1 MVFLLFFVF
10 FIIILW
16 TVVKTLIDYWYITVP
31 AIALIIIYAKI
42 KSNRARAKKDS
53 KSTWHEREEWTR
65 QQSVD
70 DEYWH
75 ESEEWTRQQSAE
87 DESSKNSGANAY
99 DSSWSEWEKRQRR
112 KEEKWE
118 REHEEFLKNLKEE
131 DERFKKWQ
139 KETDKQF
146 KEAYDAYW
154 RILEKYGII
163 RNIGKYYKVLGLD
176 RNATLEQIKARYREL
191 ALKWHPDRNKA
202 GKGQA
207 TKKFT
212 KINDAY
218 EKIIENMRVEE
229 CTP

>member
-1 MVFLLFFVF
+1 MIFLLFGVL
-10 FIIILW
+10 FIIFLW

-31 AIALIIIYAKI
+31 VVALIIVYAKI
-42 KSNRARAKKDS
+42 KSNRSRTEKDS
-53 KSTWHEREEWTR
+53 KSTWHER
-65 QQSVD
+65 
-70 DEYWH
+70 
-75 ESEEWTRQQSAE
+75 EEWTRQQSAE

-99 DSSWSEWEKRQRR
+99 DSSWSEWEKRQQR

-118 REHEEFLKNLKEE
+118 REYEEFLKNLKEE

-154 RILEKYGII
+154 RILENYGVI

>member
-10 FIIILW
+10 FIIFLW
-16 TVVKTLIDYWYITVP
+16 AVVKTLIDYWYITVP

-75 ESEEWTRQQSAE
+75 ESEEWTRQQSAD
-87 DESSKNSGANAY
+87 DEST
-99 DSSWSEWEKRQRR
+99 WEYQYTQEEKDKDQRR
-112 KEEKWE
+112 WEEWE
-118 REHEEFLKNLKEE
+118 REFEEECEREEQEMNETWEEFRRFAEE
-131 DERFKKWQ
+131 FNNRF
-139 KETDKQF
+139 
-146 KEAYDAYW
+146 
-154 RILEKYGII
+154 G
-163 RNIGKYYKVLGLD
+163 IGKYYKVLELD
-176 RNATLEQIKARYREL
+176 TNATLKQIKDRYREL
-191 ALKWHPDRNKA
+191 ALKWHPDRNKT
-202 GKGQA
+202 GKEQA

-212 KINDAY
+212 KINEAY
-218 EKIIENMRVEE
+218 EKIIEYVRVEE

>member
-1 MVFLLFFVF
+1 MIFLLFGVL
-10 FIIILW
+10 FIIFLW

-31 AIALIIIYAKI
+31 VVALIIVYAKI
-42 KSNRARAKKDS
+42 KSNRSRTEKDS

-65 QQSVD
+65 QQSAD
-70 DEYWH
+70 DESTWGYQYTQ
-75 ESEEWTRQQSAE
+75 EEK
-87 DESSKNSGANAY
+87 DK
-99 DSSWSEWEKRQRR
+99 DQRR
-112 KEEKWE
+112 WEEWE
-118 REHEEFLKNLKEE
+118 REFEEECEREEQEMNETWEEFRRFAEE
-131 DERFKKWQ
+131 FNNRF
-139 KETDKQF
+139 
-146 KEAYDAYW
+146 
-154 RILEKYGII
+154 G
-163 RNIGKYYKVLGLD
+163 IGKYYKVLGLD

>member
-10 FIIILW
+10 FIIFLW
-16 TVVKTLIDYWYITVP
+16 AVVKTLIDYWYITVP
-31 AIALIIIYAKI
+31 TIALIIIYAKI
-42 KSNRARAKKDS
+42 KSNRSRAKKDS
-53 KSTWHEREEWTR
+53 KSAWHEREEWTR

-75 ESEEWTRQQSAE
+75 ESEEWTRQQSAD
-87 DESSKNSGANAY
+87 DEST
-99 DSSWSEWEKRQRR
+99 WEYQYTQEEKDKDQRR
-112 KEEKWE
+112 WEEWE
-118 REHEEFLKNLKEE
+118 REFEEECEREEQEWEREEQEWNETWEEFRRFAEE
-131 DERFKKWQ
+131 FNNRF
-139 KETDKQF
+139 
-146 KEAYDAYW
+146 
-154 RILEKYGII
+154 G
-163 RNIGKYYKVLGLD
+163 IGKYYKVLELD
-176 RNATLEQIKARYREL
+176 TNATLKQIKARYREL

>member
-1 MVFLLFFVF
+1 MIFLLFGVL
-10 FIIILW
+10 FIIFLW

-31 AIALIIIYAKI
+31 VVALIIVYAKI
-42 KSNRARAKKDS
+42 KSNRARTKKDS

-65 QQSVD
+65 QQS
-70 DEYWH
+70 
-75 ESEEWTRQQSAE
+75 AE
-87 DESSKNSGANAY
+87 DESSKNSRANDY

-118 REHEEFLKNLKEE
+118 REYEEFLKNLKEE

-146 KEAYDAYW
+146 KEAWDAYW
-154 RILEKYGII
+154 RVIESYGII

-191 ALKWHPDRNKA
+191 ALKWHPDRNKT
-202 GKGQA
+202 GKEQA

-212 KINDAY
+212 KINEAY

>member
-1 MVFLLFFVF
+1 MIFLLFGVL
-10 FIIILW
+10 FIIFLW
-16 TVVKTLIDYWYITVP
+16 AVVKTLIDYWYITVP
-31 AIALIIIYAKI
+31 VVALIIVYAKI
-42 KSNRARAKKDS
+42 KSNRARTKKDS

-65 QQSVD
+65 QQS
-70 DEYWH
+70 
-75 ESEEWTRQQSAE
+75 AE
-87 DESSKNSGANAY
+87 DESSKNSRANAY
-99 DSSWSEWEKRQRR
+99 DSSWSEWEKRQQR

-118 REHEEFLKNLKEE
+118 REYEEFLKNLKEE

-146 KEAYDAYW
+146 KEAWDAYW
-154 RILEKYGII
+154 RVIESYGII

-191 ALKWHPDRNKA
+191 ALKWHPDRNKT
-202 GKGQA
+202 GKEQA

>member
-10 FIIILW
+10 FIIFLW

-31 AIALIIIYAKI
+31 VVALIIVYAKI
-42 KSNRARAKKDS
+42 KSNRARTKKDS
-53 KSTWHEREEWTR
+53 KSTWHER
-65 QQSVD
+65 
-70 DEYWH
+70 
-75 ESEEWTRQQSAE
+75 EEWTRQQSAE

-99 DSSWSEWEKRQRR
+99 DSSWSEWEKRQQR

-118 REHEEFLKNLKEE
+118 REYEEFLKNLKEE

-146 KEAYDAYW
+146 KEAWDAYW
-154 RILEKYGII
+154 RVIESYGII
-163 RNIGKYYKVLGLD
+163 RNIGKYYKVLELD
-176 RNATLEQIKARYREL
+176 TNATLEQIKARYREL
-191 ALKWHPDRNKA
+191 ALKWHPDRNKT
-202 GKGQA
+202 GKEQA

>member
-10 FIIILW
+10 FIIFLW
-16 TVVKTLIDYWYITVP
+16 AVVKTLIDYWYITVP
-31 AIALIIIYAKI
+31 TIALIIIYAKI
-42 KSNRARAKKDS
+42 KSNRSRAKKDS

-75 ESEEWTRQQSAE
+75 ESEEWTRQQSAD
-87 DESSKNSGANAY
+87 DEST
-99 DSSWSEWEKRQRR
+99 WEYQYTQEEKDKDQRR
-112 KEEKWE
+112 WEEWE
-118 REHEEFLKNLKEE
+118 REFEEECEREEQEMNETWEEFRRFAEE
-131 DERFKKWQ
+131 FNNRF
-139 KETDKQF
+139 
-146 KEAYDAYW
+146 
-154 RILEKYGII
+154 G
-163 RNIGKYYKVLGLD
+163 IGKYYKVLELD
-176 RNATLEQIKARYREL
+176 TNATLEQIKGRYREL
-191 ALKWHPDRNKA
+191 ALKWHPDRNKT
-202 GKGQA
+202 GKEQA

>member
-10 FIIILW
+10 FIIFLW
-16 TVVKTLIDYWYITVP
+16 AVVKTLIDYWYITVP

-75 ESEEWTRQQSAE
+75 ESEEWTRQQSAD
-87 DESSKNSGANAY
+87 DEST
-99 DSSWSEWEKRQRR
+99 WEYQYTQEEKDKDQRR
-112 KEEKWE
+112 WEEWE
-118 REHEEFLKNLKEE
+118 REFEEECEREEQEMNETWEEFRRFAEE
-131 DERFKKWQ
+131 FNNRF
-139 KETDKQF
+139 
-146 KEAYDAYW
+146 
-154 RILEKYGII
+154 G
-163 RNIGKYYKVLGLD
+163 IGKYYKVLELD
-176 RNATLEQIKARYREL
+176 TNATLEQIKGRYREL
-191 ALKWHPDRNKA
+191 ALKWHPDRNKT
-202 GKGQA
+202 GKEQA

-212 KINDAY
+212 KINEAY